1 MCAEGKISCDIIVLS
16 DVTGGFDLNHIIL
29 DLVYPVSLYCICCHR
44 FVDESMPYSLCST
57 CLSKLR
63 WANSRT
69 CDKCGKILGD
79 HNPMS
84 ICYSCREHGHS
95 FDRGY
100 TCAEYGMYEKEIIF
114 NLKYRHKT
122 HIAPIIAEI
131 MHDRMDAVVMEEY
144 PDVIIPVPMHV
155 NKERRRG
162 FNQAALI
169 AKAFA
174 RLEGM
179 EYRGDLVLRS
189 KSTRVMKR
197 LSPEERLNNVRSAFE
212 LYEGTRRYISGKN
225 ICVVDDIYTTGA
237 TVDSMAR
244 LLKGTGAT
252 RVDVMTF
259 AAGADMIKEEAI

>member
-1 MCAEGKISCDIIVLS
+1 
-16 DVTGGFDLNHIIL
+16 
-29 DLVYPVSLYCICCHR
+29 
-44 FVDESMPYSLCST
+44 
-57 CLSKLR
+57 
-63 WANSRT
+63 
-69 CDKCGKILGD
+69 
-79 HNPMS
+79 
-84 ICYSCREHGHS
+84 
-95 FDRGY
+95 
-100 TCAEYGMYEKEIIF
+100 MYEKEIIF
-114 NLKYRHKT
+114 NLKYKHKT

-169 AKAFA
+169 AKDFA

-179 EYRGDLVLRS
+179 EYRGDL
-189 KSTRVMKR
+189 
-197 LSPEERLNNVRSAFE
+197 
-212 LYEGTRRYISGKN
+212 GKN

-244 LLKGTGAT
+244 LLKGAGAT